1 MTIFA
6 KKLKIKNMY
15 SKYTSYQE
23 QKELDERYA
32 GIELPKLS
40 SEEKYIT
47 VDELRNKLRKMVHD
61 CYHT

>member
-1 MTIFA
+1 
-6 KKLKIKNMY
+6 MY